1 VADGEVVAL
10 AGPNGAGKTTLL
22 RMLATLLRPDAG
34 ELTVM
39 GEALPDRARSV
50 RERIGYLGHDPG
62 VYLDLTPW
70 QNLELFGDLHG
81 VRRDRGR
88 AEDLLD
94 RVGLLHRAH
103 DVVRTF
109 SRGMTQRLG
118 IARMLQHD
126 PSLLLLDEPY
136 AGLDARGAT
145 LLDAVLAEG
154 RPAVIVTHDLERAV
168 TGADRMVV
176 LRAGRVA
183 GEMATRGADLSDL
196 RVRYSEM
203 VA

>member
-1 VADGEVVAL
+1 MVAL

-22 RMLATLLRPDAG
+22 RMLATLHRPDAG
-34 ELTVM
+34 TLTVL
-39 GEALPDRARSV
+39 GEPLPDRARHV
-50 RERIGYLGHDPG
+50 RTGIGYLGHDPG

-70 QNLELFGDLHG
+70 QNLELFADLHG
-81 VRRDRGR
+81 GPRERDRM
-88 AEDLLD
+88 EDLLD

-118 IARMLQHD
+118 IARMLQHE
-126 PSLLLLDEPY
+126 PRLLLLDEPY
-136 AGLDARGAT
+136 AGLDALGAT

-154 RPAVIVTHDLERAV
+154 RPAVIVTHDLDRAV
-168 TGADRMVV
+168 SGADRMIV

-183 GEMATRGADLSDL
+183 GELPTRGADPAA
-196 RVRYSEM
+196 VRAGYAEL

>member
-1 VADGEVVAL
+1 MVAL

-22 RMLATLLRPDAG
+22 RMMATLHRPDSG
-34 ELTVM
+34 ELTVL
-39 GEALPDRARSV
+39 GEALPDGARRV
-50 RERIGYLGHDPG
+50 RRGIAHLGHDPG

-70 QNLELFGDLHG
+70 QNLELFADLHG
-81 VRRDRGR
+81 VPRDRGR
-88 AEDLLD
+88 MEDLLD

-118 IARMLQHD
+118 IARMLQHE
-126 PSLLLLDEPY
+126 PLLLLLDEPY
-136 AGLDARGAT
+136 AGLDALGAS
-145 LLDAVLAEG
+145 LLDDVLAEG

-168 TGADRMVV
+168 TGADRMMV
-176 LRAGRVA
+176 LRAGRVV
-183 GEMATRGADLSDL
+183 GEIATRGADLDA
-196 RVRYSEM
+196 VRAQYAAM